1 MATSLQLHPS
11 PICSILLLTVYSLAI
26 LIVFLLPMAVLVRI
40 GLVILLVCA
49 LAYYLIRHAWLLLPT
64 SYVAIRIEENSAV
77 LITRGGK
84 ELSGQV
90 LHDSVVTPVLVV
102 LNVLP
107 HAERRARSV
116 VVFPDSL
123 DRELNRKLR
132 VLLKWGTEVNR

>member
-1 MATSLQLHPS
+1 
-11 PICSILLLTVYSLAI
+11 
-26 LIVFLLPMAVLVRI
+26 MAVLARI

-64 SYVAIRIEENSAV
+64 SYVAIRIEGNSAV

-90 LHDSVVTPVLVV
+90 LHDSVVTPVFTV

-107 HAERRARSV
+107 HGKRRVQSV
-116 VVFPDSL
+116 VIFPDSL
-123 DRELNRKLR
+123 DRELYRKLR
-132 VLLKWGTEVNR
+132 VLLKWDTGVSC